1 MKMPTFSDSLQNI
14 RTNMDYAEARDLGN
28 LLNSIQNDS
37 RLGFSSVSF
46 VRQAISARES
56 FMKESCCVRGRLCG
70 IPGHWGRDLLR
81 HPPSEA
87 ELPEDFE
94 QSFLIGKPVFFS
106 QHVFRTIVKPI
117 RSNSHVFDC
126 TFPYGGWVFVAF
138 SSELHKSAHRVA
150 LVGLRFPH
158 FFS

>member
-14 RTNMDYAEARDLGN
+14 RNNMDYAEVRDLGN

-94 QSFLIGKPVFFS
+94 ESFLIGQPWFFS
-106 QHVFRTIVKPI
+106 QHVFEP
-117 RSNSHVFDC
+117 
-126 TFPYGGWVFVAF
+126 
-138 SSELHKSAHRVA
+138 L
-150 LVGLRFPH
+150 
-158 FFS
+158 